1 MTPAQATTETPGQA
15 RVTPG
20 QARVTPG
27 QATRETPDQ
36 ATREIQDLTTKVTQG
51 QATKDTPGQARV
63 SPGLAT
69 RETQGQTTRPARSRV
84 KESQASPQSGARQSQ
99 PQPPVTSSEMEH
111 PPVTELGLQLG
122 LEQPSSAPDLSV
134 EDKTARAAA
143 ARAKLR
149 AALGLGALAA
159 KAPALGTDPPA
170 PAATPATPPVSN
182 GSDMREVKVTLKPEK
197 SEAEAEKAV
206 RIAATKAK
214 MREAL
219 LSAAMVEVGKVGG
232 GARGH
237 GRGLEPGMGQEEG
250 QGRGQ
255 GRRLSAPLPPGRRSS
270 GAGGEGE
277 IRNTIWEFFEEGKK
291 KGTCKTCGYV
301 VATKHNHGGLT
312 R

>member
-1 MTPAQATTETPGQA
+1 MTPGQATTETPGQA

-20 QARVTPG
+20 QARGTPGKARETPG
-27 QATRETPDQ
+27 QATRET
-36 ATREIQDLTTKVTQG
+36 QDLATKVTLG
-51 QATKDTPGQARV
+51 QANKDTPGQARV
-63 SPGLAT
+63 SPDLAT
-69 RETQGQTTRPARSRV
+69 RETPGQATRPARSRV
-84 KESQASPQSGARQSQ
+84 KEAQASPQSGARQPQ
-99 PQPPVTSSEMEH
+99 PQAPVTSSEMEH
-111 PPVTELGLQLG
+111 PPATELGHELG
-122 LEQPSSAPDLSV
+122 LEQPSSAPDLSL

-143 ARAKLR
+143 TRAKLR

-159 KAPALGTDPPA
+159 KAPAQLGTDPPA

-182 GSDMREVKVTLKPEK
+182 GSDMGEVKVTLKPEK
-197 SEAEAEKAV
+197 SEAEAEKAA

-232 GARGH
+232 GARGQ
-237 GRGLEPGMGQEEG
+237 GRRLEPGRGQEEG

-277 IRNTIWEFFEEGKK
+277 TRNTIWEFFEEGKK